1 LEVKLFRRHKTTIK
15 NKNEMKRF
23 LIMIYACLLFNGN
36 VLAGTKVRVEMQP
49 NSFENPTKPGIP
61 WEREMPWSP
70 QVFLEDNL
78 LSFESSSAPIMIYA
92 YRGDKIIYSLTVPEG
107 STNAA
112 FPSTLKGDFILY
124 MIYGDTVYRGEIN
137 L

>member
-1 LEVKLFRRHKTTIK
+1 
-15 NKNEMKRF
+15 
-23 LIMIYACLLFNGN
+23 MIYACLLFNGN
-36 VLAGTKVRVEMQP
+36 VLAGTKLRVEMQP

-70 QVFLEDNL
+70 EVFLEDNL

-92 YRGDKIIYSLTVPEG
+92 YRGDKIVYSLTAPEG

-112 FPSTLKGDFILY
+112 LFSNFVILASKRL
-124 MIYGDTVYRGEIN
+124 ILRSN
-137 L
+137 LARRLS

>member
-1 LEVKLFRRHKTTIK
+1 
-15 NKNEMKRF
+15 MKRF

-92 YRGDKIIYSLTVPEG
+92 YRGDKIVYSLTAPEG

-124 MIYGDTVYRGEIN
+124 MIYGDTVYRGKIN